1 MKKKKKMLTEV
12 FYINCRP
19 VSSEGGISF
28 AREIRPGAPAAKTV
42 ERDFVILCHSDM

>member
-1 MKKKKKMLTEV
+1 MKEMLTEV

-28 AREIRPGAPAAKTV
+28 AREIRPSAPAATV
-42 ERDFVILCHSDM
+42 ERDFVILCHSEM